1 MNVPI
6 GGGAPRSGDARVL
19 VNLLWM
25 VPGVVGGS
33 EDSVTGLLRAIGDAD
48 PSGLEVHL
56 AVLDSFAG
64 AHPELAERFPTVV
77 APLDGS
83 DKVRRVL
90 AEQTWLAR
98 TTRGVAARVVHQAGG
113 VAPLVSPAANVLTVH
128 DLQPL
133 DQPRNFSLQKRAY
146 LRAMVGR
153 SARAAAV
160 VAVPSEFTRDRVVDL
175 LGVDADRVAV
185 VPWFVRPRPEFD
197 GPEFD
202 GPEFDGPDDT
212 TGAVDGDR
220 PFLLYPAIT
229 YPHKNHR
236 LLIDAFALLAGRD
249 PDVQLVLT
257 GGEGSSEHDVR
268 RRIAELRLEGRV
280 VRPGRVERPL
290 LERLYRDA
298 AAVVVPSTY
307 EGFGLPV
314 LEAQVR
320 GCPVLAASAGSLPE
334 VAGPSDLVAPSDVT
348 AWAAAMHSVLQ
359 LSTHERAARIESGY
373 ELAARFTSERTAAEQ
388 LSTYRRAATS

>member
-1 MNVPI
+1 MT
-6 GGGAPRSGDARVL
+6 GSTDQRVL

-33 EDSVTGLLRAIGDAD
+33 EDSVTNLLRSVAGAD
-48 PSGLEVHL
+48 TTGLEVHL
-56 AVLDSFAG
+56 AVLDSFAA
-64 AHPELAERFPTVV
+64 AHPDLAEAFPTQVL
-77 APLDGS
+77 AQDGS

-98 TTRGVAARVVHQAGG
+98 TTRALRARVVHQAGG
-113 VAPLVSPAANVLTVH
+113 VAPLISPAANVLTVH

-146 LRAMVGR
+146 LRTMVGR
-153 SARAAAV
+153 SARSAAV
-160 VAVPSEFTRDRVVDL
+160 VAVPSEFTRERVVEL
-175 LGVDADRVAV
+175 LGVDPDDVVV
-185 VPWFVRPRPEFD
+185 VPWFVATQK
-197 GPEFD
+197 
-202 GPEFDGPDDT
+202 PDVAPGEADPADRST
-212 TGAVDGDR
+212 PSLVEPGR

-236 LLIDAFALLAGRD
+236 LLVDAFALLARRE

-257 GGEGSSEHDVR
+257 GGDGPCEADVR
-268 RRIAELRLEGRV
+268 RRIAELRLEDRV
-280 VRPGRVERPL
+280 VRPGRVDRAV
-290 LERLYRDA
+290 LEQLYRDA
-298 AAVVVPSTY
+298 TAVVVPSGY

-320 GCPVLAASAGSLPE
+320 GRPVLAAAAGSLPE
-334 VAGPSDLVAPSDVT
+334 VAAASDLVEASDVT

-359 LSTHERAARIESGY
+359 LSPHERAQRIESGY
-373 ELAARFTSERTAAEQ
+373 ELAARFTPERTAAEQ
-388 LSTYRRAATS
+388 LSSYRRAATS